1 MSDCAPL
8 PSDSFDLCVV
18 GAGISGLC
26 LAQMAAGH
34 GQRTLVLE
42 QRPEAGGCLCSAPV
56 GDSGW
61 LELGAHTCYNS
72 YRRFLDVMAGTD
84 FLTRAT
90 PRKSMGFRMVE
101 QGALRS
107 IPSCLNFWEAALA
120 LPRMFGARKAGR
132 TAAEYYSRILGAR
145 NWARVLHPALNAVA
159 SQETQGFP
167 ADALFK
173 PRNGRRKD
181 VVKSFAVRG
190 GLGPAV
196 QALGRLPG
204 IHCALDQGAVELLRT
219 PAGFQLRTSRGETV
233 QARRVALAVPPDVAA
248 ALLAP
253 AFPEL
258 AAHLGRIETRTVK
271 TLGLVF
277 RDPLAH
283 LPRLTGLILPEGPC
297 FSAVSADTFPVPG
310 RRAWAFHFGSAA
322 EEGEMAG
329 YACRV
334 LGARPDQ
341 VEASFRRDHTMP
353 AMAMGHDAWLQALD
367 AKLPG
372 SGLMVVGNYLSGL
385 SIEDCAGRALAESQR
400 VWPGEGVSSVVGQPP
415 SR

>member
-1 MSDCAPL
+1 MGNSAPL
-8 PSDSFDLCVV
+8 PSHSFDLCVI

-26 LAQMAAGH
+26 LAQMAAAH

-84 FLTRAT
+84 LLARAT
-90 PRKSMGFRMVE
+90 PRKRLGFRMVE
-101 QGALRS
+101 RGALRS
-107 IPSCLNFWEAALA
+107 IPSCINFWEAALA
-120 LPRMFGARKAGR
+120 LPRMLGASKAGK
-132 TAAEYYSRILGAR
+132 TAAEYYSRILGPR

-173 PRNGRRKD
+173 SRNGRRKD
-181 VVKSFAVRG
+181 VARSFAVRG
-190 GLGPAV
+190 GLGPAA

-204 IHCALDQGAVELLRT
+204 IHCALDQGAAALL
-219 PAGFQLRTSRGETV
+219 PVPGGFQVRTSQGETI
-233 QARRVALAVPPDVAA
+233 QASRVALAVPPDTAA

-253 AFPEL
+253 AFPAL
-258 AAHLGRIETRTVK
+258 AALLGRIETRTVR

-283 LPRLTGLILPEGPC
+283 LPRLAGLILPEGPC
-297 FSAVSADTFPVPG
+297 YSAVSADAFPVPG
-310 RRAWAFHFGSAA
+310 KRAWAFHFGAAA
-322 EEGEMAG
+322 EDGEPMTG
-329 YACRV
+329 YACQV
-334 LGARPDQ
+334 LGADPRQ

-353 AMAMGHDAWLQALD
+353 VMALGHDQWLRAVDAL
-367 AKLPG
+367 LPET
-372 SGLMVVGNYLSGL
+372 GLMLVGNYLSGL
-385 SIEDCAGRALAESQR
+385 SIEDCAGRALQEFRRAM
-400 VWPGEGVSSVVGQPP
+400 VAPGSV
-415 SR
+415 

>member
-1 MSDCAPL
+1 MSNNAPL
-8 PSDSFDLCVV
+8 PSHSFDLCVI

-26 LAQMAAGH
+26 LAQMAAAR
-34 GQRTLVLE
+34 GQRILVLE
-42 QRPEAGGCLCSAPV
+42 QRPEAGGCLSSAPV

-101 QGALRS
+101 RGALRS
-107 IPSCLNFWEAALA
+107 IPSCINFWEAALA
-120 LPRMFGARKAGR
+120 LPRIFGTAKAGK

-159 SQETQGFP
+159 SQETKGFP
-167 ADALFK
+167 ADALFR

-190 GLGPAV
+190 GLGPAA

-204 IHCALDQGAVELLRT
+204 IHCALDQGAVALQPT
-219 PAGFQLRTSRGETV
+219 AGGFQVRTSQAETI
-233 QARRVALAVPPDVAA
+233 QAARVALAVPPDAGA
-248 ALLAP
+248 ALLGPSFP
-253 AFPEL
+253 AL
-258 AAHLGRIETRTVK
+258 AAHLGRVATRSVQ

-277 RDPLAH
+277 GDPLAH

-297 FSAVSADTFPVPG
+297 YSAVSADTFPVPG
-310 RRAWAFHFGSAA
+310 KRAWAFHFGAGA
-322 EEGEMAG
+322 EDGQAMVD

-334 LGARPDQ
+334 LGASPQQ
-341 VEASFRRDHTMP
+341 VEASYRRNHTMP
-353 AMAMGHDAWLQALD
+353 VMAMGHDQWLQALD
-367 AKLPG
+367 AQLPG
-372 SGLMVVGNYLSGL
+372 TGLMLVGNYLDGL
-385 SIEDCAGRALAESQR
+385 SIEDCAGRALHECQR
-400 VWPGEGVSSVVGQPP
+400 VWPG
-415 SR
+415 